1 MPVTPEENKQL
12 RQIAKELRMTVIDVM
27 AWAGGAHIG
36 GSLSCLD
43 LLVALYFKYLNI
55 DPARPDWEERDR
67 FVLSK
72 GHAAASYIPVLAKR
86 GYFPEEE
93 LRTFNHFGS
102 PFGMHPDS
110 RKVVGC
116 DVSAGSL
123 GHGLPVSF
131 GMGLGFRYQG
141 RPNKVVCIMG
151 DGECCEGSIWEAAM
165 AIAHYGLTN
174 VIPIVDRNMLMIDA
188 GTEEEIGLE
197 PFADKW
203 RAFGFEPLEIDGHDF
218 FAIGEALDRAWAAE
232 EKPVVI
238 IAKTVKGKG
247 VSFMEN
253 QLAYHY
259 ANGDTVMCEQAK
271 ASIEAM
277 YGED

>member
-27 AWAGGAHIG
+27 TWAGGAHIG

-43 LLVALYFKYLNI
+43 LLTALYFKYLNI
-55 DPARPDWEERDR
+55 DPQNPDWDERDR
-67 FVLSK
+67 FILSK

-86 GYFPEEE
+86 GYFPESE

-123 GHGLPVSF
+123 GHGLPIAF
-131 GMGLGFRYQG
+131 GMGLGFKYQNK
-141 RPNKVVCIMG
+141 PNRVVCLMG

-165 AIAHYGLTN
+165 AIAHFGLTN

-188 GTEEEIGLE
+188 TTEEEIGLE

-203 RAFGFEPLEIDGHDF
+203 RAFGFEALEIDGHDF
-218 FAIGEALDRAWAAE
+218 QAIGEALDTAWAAQD
-232 EKPVVI
+232 KPVVI

-247 VSFMEN
+247 VDFMEN

-259 ANGDTVMCEQAK
+259 AAGDTTMCEQAK

-277 YGED
+277 YKEG

>member
-1 MPVTPEENKQL
+1 MPITPEENKELQ
-12 RQIAKELRMTVIDVM
+12 RIAKELRLTVIDVM
-27 AWAGGAHIG
+27 AWAGGAHVG

-43 LLVALYFKYLNI
+43 LLTALYFKYLKI
-55 DPARPDWEERDR
+55 DPQNPDWEERDR
-67 FVLSK
+67 FILSK
-72 GHAAASYIPVLAKR
+72 GHAAASYIPVLSKR
-86 GYFPEEE
+86 GFFPAEE

-102 PFGMHPDS
+102 PFAMHPDCN
-110 RKVVGC
+110 KVIGC

-123 GHGLPVSF
+123 GHGLPIAF
-131 GMGLGFRYQG
+131 GLGLGFKYQI

-165 AIAHYGLTN
+165 SIAHYRLTN
-174 VIPIVDRNMLMIDA
+174 VIPIVDRNMLMID
-188 GTEEEIGLE
+188 GTTEEEIGLE

-203 RAFGFEPLEIDGHDF
+203 RAFGFEALEIDGHDF
-218 FAIGEALDRAWAAE
+218 TQICGALDRAWAAE

-238 IAKTVKGKG
+238 IARTVKGKG
-247 VSFMEN
+247 VDFMET

-259 ANGDTVMCEQAK
+259 AAGDSTMCEQAK

-277 YGED
+277 YKGV